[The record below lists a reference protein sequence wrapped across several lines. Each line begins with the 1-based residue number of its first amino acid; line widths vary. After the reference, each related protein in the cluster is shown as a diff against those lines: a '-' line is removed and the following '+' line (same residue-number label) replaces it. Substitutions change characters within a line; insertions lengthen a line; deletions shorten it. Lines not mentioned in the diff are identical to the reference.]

1 LNSIFSMR
9 LFSSTRSEALAIS
22 LDGVSYPL
30 QLRRSK
36 QARSIIV
43 SADTVKGV
51 VRLTLPSYA
60 SEQQALRFAQS
71 KSGWLNE
78 RFAEA
83 VPPVPVEDG
92 GQIAF
97 LGEPCII
104 RWSPDFA
111 RTPLLVEDEIRLGGP
126 QEHIESRILRW
137 LKTQARTIFADDLQF
152 YCSRAGT
159 DLPRLAV
166 GDARRRWG
174 SCSGRQSIRLSW
186 RLVMAPPHVRRSV
199 VAHEVAHLT
208 HMDHSR
214 RFYALLDDIF
224 ESDRRVADRWLK
236 DHGRGLHMVGAARQL
251 PPAA

>member
-1 LNSIFSMR
+1 MR
-9 LFSSTRSEALAIS
+9 LFSSSRPEALAIS

-51 VRLTLPSYA
+51 VRLTVPTYA
-60 SEQQALRFAQS
+60 SENQALRFAQS
-71 KSGWLNE
+71 KSDWLNA

-83 VPPVPVEDG
+83 VPPVPLEDG
-92 GQIAF
+92 SQIAF
-97 LGEPCII
+97 VGEPCVIC
-104 RWSPDFA
+104 WSPDFA
-111 RTPLLVEDEIRLGGP
+111 RAPMLVDDEIRLGGP
-126 QEHIESRILRW
+126 VEHVESRVLRW
-137 LKTQARTIFADDLQF
+137 LKAQARTVFAEDLEF
-152 YCSRAGT
+152 YCARAGT
-159 DLPRLAV
+159 DLPKLAV

-174 SCSGRQSIRLSW
+174 SCSGRRSIRLNW

-199 VAHEVAHLT
+199 VAHEVAHLR

-214 RFYALLDDIF
+214 RFYDLLDQIL

-236 DHGRGLHMVGAARQL
+236 DHGRGLHMVGAERPTHL
-251 PPAA
+251 TD

>member
-1 LNSIFSMR
+1 MR
-9 LFSSTRSEALAIS
+9 LFSSSRPEALAIS

-36 QARSIIV
+36 RARSIIV

-51 VRLTLPSYA
+51 VRLTVPTHA
-60 SEQQALRFAQS
+60 SEHQALRFAQS
-71 KSGWLNE
+71 KSDWLNA

-83 VPPVPVEDG
+83 APPVPVEDG
-92 GQIAF
+92 SQIAF
-97 LGEPCII
+97 LGEPYII
-104 RWSPDFA
+104 RWSPEFA
-111 RTPLLVEDEIRLGGP
+111 RMPQLVEDEIRLGGP
-126 QEHIESRILRW
+126 PEHVESRILRW
-137 LKTQARTIFADDLQF
+137 LKAQARAIFAEDLQF
-152 YCSRAGT
+152 YCACAGA

-174 SCSGRQSIRLSW
+174 SCSGRQSIRLNW

-199 VAHEVAHLT
+199 VAHEVAHLK

-214 RFYALLDDIF
+214 RFYALLDQIY

-236 DHGRGLHMVGAARQL
+236 DHGRGLHMVGAERQFRL
-251 PPAA
+251 AD

>member
-9 LFSSTRSEALAIS
+9 LFSSTRSEALAIR

-71 KSGWLNE
+71 KADWLNE

-111 RTPLLVEDEIRLGGP
+111 RTPVLVEDEIRLGGP
-126 QEHIESRILRW
+126 HEHIESRILRW

-236 DHGRGLHMVGAARQL
+236 DHGRGLHMVGAERQL

>member
-9 LFSSTRSEALAIS
+9 LFSSSRSEALAIS

-51 VRLTLPSYA
+51 VRLTLPTYA
-60 SEQQALRFAQS
+60 SENQALRFAQS
-71 KSGWLNE
+71 KSDWLNA

-92 GQIAF
+92 SQIAF
-97 LGEPCII
+97 LGEPYVI
-104 RWSPDFA
+104 RWSPEFA
-111 RTPLLVEDEIRLGGP
+111 RAPLIVEGEIRLGGP
-126 QEHIESRILRW
+126 AEHVETRILRW
-137 LKTQARTIFADDLQF
+137 LKAEARTIFAKDLEF
-152 YCSRAGT
+152 YCTRSGT
-159 DLPRLAV
+159 DLARLAV

-174 SCSGRQSIRLSW
+174 SCSGRKSIRLSW

-214 RFYALLDDIF
+214 RFYALLDQIY
-224 ESDRRVADRWLK
+224 ESDRLVADRWLK
-236 DHGRGLHMVGAARQL
+236 DHGRGLHMVGAERQS
-251 PPAA
+251 PPAG

>member
-1 LNSIFSMR
+1 MNSIFSMR
-9 LFSSTRSEALAIS
+9 LFSSARSEALAIS
-22 LDGVSYPL
+22 LNGVSYPL
-30 QLRRSK
+30 HLRRSK

-51 VRLTLPSYA
+51 VRLTVPTYA

-71 KSGWLNE
+71 KSDWLNA

-83 VPPVPVEDG
+83 VPPVTVADG
-92 GQIAF
+92 SQIAF
-97 LGEPCII
+97 LGEPYII
-104 RWSPDFA
+104 RWSPEFA
-111 RTPLLVEDEIRLGGP
+111 RAPLLVDDEIRLGGP
-126 QEHIESRILRW
+126 VEHVEPRIFRW
-137 LKTQARTIFADDLQF
+137 LRAQAREIFAEDLQF
-152 YCSRAGT
+152 YCTRAGT

-214 RFYALLDDIF
+214 RFYALLDQIY
-224 ESDRRVADRWLK
+224 ESDRHVADRWLK
-236 DHGRGLHMVGAARQL
+236 DHGRGLHMVGAERQSQL
-251 PPAA
+251 VD

>member
-1 LNSIFSMR
+1 MR
-9 LFSSTRSEALAIS
+9 LFSPARSEALAIN

-51 VRLTLPSYA
+51 VRLTVPAYA

-71 KSGWLNE
+71 KSDWLNA

-83 VPPVPVEDG
+83 VPPVPVEHG
-92 GQIAF
+92 SQIAF
-97 LGEPCII
+97 LGEPYII
-104 RWSPDFA
+104 RWSPEFA
-111 RTPLLVEDEIRLGGP
+111 RSPLLVEDEIRLGGP
-126 QEHIESRILRW
+126 AEHVEARILRW
-137 LKTQARTIFADDLQF
+137 LRTQARMIFAEDLQF
-152 YCSRAGT
+152 YCTEAGT

-174 SCSGRQSIRLSW
+174 SCSGRQSIRLNW

-199 VAHEVAHLT
+199 VAHEVAHLR

-214 RFYALLDDIF
+214 RFYALLDQIY

-236 DHGRGLHMVGAARQL
+236 DHGRGLHMVGVERQPL
-251 PPAA
+251 PAD

>member
-1 LNSIFSMR
+1 MR

>member
-1 LNSIFSMR
+1 MR
-9 LFSSTRSEALAIS
+9 LFSSSRSEAHAIR

-51 VRLTLPSYA
+51 VRLTLPTYA
-60 SEQQALRFAQS
+60 SENQALRFAQS
-71 KSGWLNE
+71 KADWLNA

-83 VPPVPVEDG
+83 VPPVPVGDG
-92 GQIAF
+92 GEIAF
-97 LGEPCII
+97 LGEPHII
-104 RWSPDFA
+104 RWSPDHA

-126 QEHIESRILRW
+126 AEHVESRVLRW
-137 LKTQARTIFADDLQF
+137 LKTQARTIFAEDLQF
-152 YCSRAGT
+152 YCLRAGT

-174 SCSGRQSIRLSW
+174 SCSGRQSIRLNW

-199 VAHEVAHLT
+199 VAHEVAHLR
-208 HMDHSR
+208 HMDHSP
-214 RFYALLDDIF
+214 RFYALLDQIY

-236 DHGRGLHMVGAARQL
+236 QHGRGLHMVGAERQSR
-251 PPAA
+251 PAG

>member
-1 LNSIFSMR
+1 MNSIFSMR
-9 LFSSTRSEALAIS
+9 LFSSARSEALAIS
-22 LDGVSYPL
+22 LNGVRYPL
-30 QLRRSK
+30 HLRRSK

-51 VRLTLPSYA
+51 VRLTVPTYA
-60 SEQQALRFAQS
+60 SEHQALRFAQS
-71 KSGWLNE
+71 KSDWLNA

-83 VPPVPVEDG
+83 VPPVTVEDG
-92 GQIAF
+92 SQIAF

-104 RWSPDFA
+104 RWSPEFA
-111 RTPLLVEDEIRLGGP
+111 RAPLLVEDEIRLGGP
-126 QEHIESRILRW
+126 AEHVESRMLRW
-137 LKTQARTIFADDLQF
+137 LKAQARAIFAEDLQF
-152 YCSRAGT
+152 YCTRAGT

-214 RFYALLDDIF
+214 RFYALLDQIY
-224 ESDRRVADRWLK
+224 ESDRHVADRWLK
-236 DHGRGLHMVGAARQL
+236 NHGRGLHMVGAERQSQL
-251 PPAA
+251 VD

>member
-1 LNSIFSMR
+1 MR
-9 LFSSTRSEALAIS
+9 LFSPARPEALAIN
-22 LDGVSYPL
+22 LDGVSYPV

-51 VRLTLPSYA
+51 VRLTLPAYA
-60 SEQQALRFAQS
+60 SENQALRFAQS
-71 KSGWLNE
+71 KADWLNA

-83 VPPVPVEDG
+83 VPPVPVGDG
-92 GQIAF
+92 GEIAF
-97 LGEPCII
+97 LGEPRVI
-104 RWSPDFA
+104 RWSPDHG

-126 QEHIESRILRW
+126 AEHVESRVLRW
-137 LKTQARTIFADDLQF
+137 LRTQARAIFAEDLQY
-152 YCSRAGT
+152 YCQRAGT

-174 SCSGRQSIRLSW
+174 SCSGRRSIRLNW

-199 VAHEVAHLT
+199 VAHEVAHLR

-214 RFYALLDDIF
+214 RFYALLDEIY

-236 DHGRGLHMVGAARQL
+236 EHGRGLHMVGAAQQSRPL
-251 PPAA
+251 S

>member
-1 LNSIFSMR
+1 MR

-104 RWSPDFA
+104 RWSHDFA

>member
-1 LNSIFSMR
+1 MR
-9 LFSSTRSEALAIS
+9 LFSSSRPEALTINLGGA
-22 LDGVSYPL
+22 SYPL

-51 VRLTLPSYA
+51 VRLTLPPYA
-60 SEQQALRFAQS
+60 SESQALRFARS
-71 KSGWLNE
+71 KSDWLNA

-92 GQIAF
+92 SQIAF
-97 LGEPCII
+97 LGEPYII

-111 RTPLLVEDEIRLGGP
+111 RTPRIVGGEIRLGGP
-126 QEHIESRILRW
+126 AEHVESRVLRW
-137 LKTQARTIFADDLQF
+137 LKAEARRIFADDLQY
-152 YCSRAGT
+152 YCDRAET
-159 DLPRLAV
+159 ELPRLAV

-174 SCSGRQSIRLSW
+174 SCSARKSIRLSW

-208 HMDHSR
+208 HMDHSK
-214 RFYALLDDIF
+214 RFYALLDRIF
-224 ESDRRVADRWLK
+224 ESDRCSADRWLK
-236 DHGRGLHMVGAARQL
+236 DHGRGLHMVGAVRQS
-251 PPAA
+251 PPAD

>member
-1 LNSIFSMR
+1 MR
-9 LFSSTRSEALAIS
+9 LFNADRPETFAIH
-22 LDGVSYPL
+22 LDGGSYPL

-51 VRLTLPSYA
+51 VRLTVPTYA
-60 SEQQALRFAQS
+60 SEAQALRFAQS
-71 KSGWLNE
+71 KSDWLNA

-83 VPPVPVEDG
+83 IPPVPVEDG
-92 GQIAF
+92 SQIAF

-104 RWSPDFA
+104 RWSPEFA
-111 RTPLLVEDEIRLGGP
+111 RAPRRVEDEIRLGGP
-126 QEHIESRILRW
+126 AEHVEARVLRW
-137 LKTQARTIFADDLQF
+137 LKVQARTIFAEDLEF
-152 YCSRAGT
+152 YCTRAGT

-174 SCSGRQSIRLSW
+174 SCSGRKSIRLSW

-208 HMDHSR
+208 HMDHSP
-214 RFYALLDDIF
+214 RFYALLDEIF
-224 ESDRRVADRWLK
+224 ESDRRTADRWLK
-236 DHGRGLHMVGAARQL
+236 NHGRGLHMVGAEQQSQ
-251 PPAA
+251 PAE

>member
-1 LNSIFSMR
+1 MR
-9 LFSSTRSEALAIS
+9 LFSSPRSEALAIN

-30 QLRRSK
+30 QLRRSR

-51 VRLTLPSYA
+51 VRLTLPPYA
-60 SEQQALRFAQS
+60 SENQALRFAQS
-71 KSGWLNE
+71 KSDWLNA

-83 VPPVPVEDG
+83 VPPVPVRDG
-92 GQIAF
+92 GEIAF
-97 LGEPCII
+97 LGEPCVI
-104 RWSPDFA
+104 RWSPDHP

-126 QEHIESRILRW
+126 AEHVESRVLRW
-137 LKTQARTIFADDLQF
+137 LKSEARAIFAEDLQF
-152 YCSRAGT
+152 YCQRAGT
-159 DLPRLAV
+159 DMPRLAV

-174 SCSGRQSIRLSW
+174 SCSSRQSIRLNW

-214 RFYALLDDIF
+214 RFYALLDQIY
-224 ESDRRVADRWLK
+224 ESDRRAADRWLK
-236 DHGRGLHMVGAARQL
+236 AHGRGLHMVGADAHTRPAR
-251 PPAA
+251 